1 MIYLVSDLSTKFF
14 TTYSYVNMVV
24 ASVDTEEVI
33 KAMGFTD
40 QPIIC
45 AINDPE
51 AVKLINEELGSNFV
65 PSNAEAKLDE
75 DQENSGI
82 IAQITDGKIQ
92 WFTVWIE

>member
-1 MIYLVSDLSTKFF
+1 
-14 TTYSYVNMVV
+14 MVV
-24 ASVDTEEVI
+24 ASVYKESVI

-65 PSNAEAKLDE
+65 PGNAEAKLGE
-75 DQENSGI
+75 DGENSCI
-82 IAQITDGKIQ
+82 IAQVNDGKID
-92 WFTVWIE
+92 WFSAWTE